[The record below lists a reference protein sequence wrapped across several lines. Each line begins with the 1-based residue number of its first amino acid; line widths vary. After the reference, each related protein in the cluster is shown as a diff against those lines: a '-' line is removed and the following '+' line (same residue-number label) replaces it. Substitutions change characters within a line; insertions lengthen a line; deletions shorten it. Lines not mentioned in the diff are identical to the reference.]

1 MTTNTPD
8 IRQARARKRMARGP
22 RWMMVAV
29 SLLVVLALSVY
40 LPSM

>member
-1 MTTNTPD
+1 
-8 IRQARARKRMARGP
+8 MARGP